1 MISSNTYIIH
11 HGPGNTQHSVQV
23 EVVHQ
28 VTHLVVETS
37 CRCSP
42 PSWQGQSVSAPSEDI
57 CIVGDGKLNGFM
69 IIRYFFKYEI

>member
-1 MISSNTYIIH
+1 MSNTYSIP
-11 HGPGNTQHSVQV
+11 HGPGNIQHSVQV
-23 EVVHQ
+23 EVGHQ
-28 VTHLVVETS
+28 VTHLAVDGKS
-37 CRCSP
+37 CRSSP